1 MDGPR
6 DDHTSEVIQT
16 EKTNIVQYDLYV
28 ESKKKRKKLQMN
40 LFSKQKEI
48 HRHRKQP
55 YGYERGKV
63 VGEG

>member
-28 ESKKKRKKLQMN
+28 ESKKKKKVANELIFQT
-40 LFSKQKEI
+40 
-48 HRHRKQP
+48 
-55 YGYERGKV
+55 ERDS
-63 VGEG
+63 